1 MSELVCYTND
11 DDGYIR
17 KLAATFAASHDA
29 LTGTVEDIGNYAY
42 VGIHAANANEWQ
54 VYRSFLTIDT
64 SALPTDA
71 IIIKAVLSIYMN
83 NGFRYV
89 TAGSDFNIT
98 VQSGQPTYPNIPLV
112 AGDFLHS
119 HYSGDGGKVNTADVV
134 SAKYY
139 DIDLT
144 AVGMKW
150 IKGGEITKLCLR
162 SDADIDETGLDTGKK
177 AYIYVYTKEAGDAYR
192 AKLTITYAEFASV
205 ESTIKT
211 TATASAADIA
221 KTGGKRTLTIDNHLI
236 QTTVVAQAVADA
248 YLADYKDQKTKLTIT
263 KPTPPP
269 YEIGDTVK
277 RDYSETELP
286 YYAATSALI
295 SYIAATSGVHGYFP
309 AGISLQDMLIR
320 KINLGFSAGN
330 YVSVLEL
337 ES

>member
-1 MSELVCYTND
+1 MSELVCYTTTK
-11 DDGYIR
+11 DGYIY
-17 KLAATFAASHDA
+17 KADTTFAAAHAA
-29 LTGTVEDIGNYAY
+29 LTGTVSDEGTNSDIGINVTATPAWN
-42 VGIHAANANEWQ
+42 IKRA
-54 VYRSFLTIDT
+54 FLFFDT

-71 IIIKAVLSIYMN
+71 IIVKAVLSIYVHHKYISVGYN
-83 NGFRYV
+83 
-89 TAGSDFNIT
+89 FNIV
-98 VQSGQPTYPNIPLV
+98 VQDGQPTYPHDPL
-112 AGDFLHS
+112 ATGDFLYS
-119 HYSGDGGKVNTADVV
+119 HYSGDGGSVNTADVTGD
-134 SAKYY
+134 AYN
-139 DIDLT
+139 DIELNT
-144 AVGMKW
+144 AGKRF
-150 IKGGEITKLCLR
+150 IKGGETTKLCLR
-162 SDADIDETGLDTGKK
+162 SDDDINEVAYPASKN
-177 AYIYVYTKEAGDAYR
+177 AYIDIWMKEAGDAYR
-192 AKLTITYAEFASV
+192 ARLTITYAEFGSV
-205 ESTIKT
+205 ESTVDA

-295 SYIAATSGVHGYFP
+295 SYIAATSGVHGYFS
-309 AGISLQDMLIR
+309 AGISPQDMLIR

>member
-1 MSELVCYTND
+1 MSELVCYATSND
-11 DDGYIR
+11 GHIYKKDT
-17 KLAATFAASHDA
+17 TFAAAHAA
-29 LTGTVEDIGNYAY
+29 LTGTVDDSGDYAY
-42 VGIHAANANEWQ
+42 VGITAVNALEWQ
-54 VYRSFLTIDT
+54 IFRAFFSIDT
-64 SALPTDA
+64 SLLPTDA

-83 NGFRYV
+83 N
-89 TAGSDFNIT
+89 TLKHIDAGYDFDIT
-98 VQSGQPTYPNIPLV
+98 VQDGQPTYPHIPLV

-144 AVGMKW
+144 ATGKKW

-162 SDADIDETGLDTGKK
+162 SDVDIDETGIPTGEK
-177 AYIYVYTKEAGDAYR
+177 AYIYVYAQDKGDAFR
-192 AKLTITYAEFASV
+192 AKLTITYAEFGSV
-205 ESTIKT
+205 ESTVDA

-277 RDYSETELP
+277 RDYGETELP

-295 SYIAATSGVHGYFP
+295 SYIAATSGVHGYFS
-309 AGISLQDMLIR
+309 AGISPQDMLIR

>member
-1 MSELVCYTND
+1 MSELVCYATS
-11 DDGYIR
+11 DDGHISDTQT
-17 KLAATFAASHDA
+17 TFAAAHDA
-29 LTGTVEDIGNYAY
+29 LTGLVSDGGDYAHIGIFALNPNQWS
-42 VGIHAANANEWQ
+42 VHRVFIP
-54 VYRSFLTIDT
+54 FDT

-71 IIIKAVLSIYMN
+71 IIIKAVLSIYMKDS
-83 NGFRYV
+83 FTYIS
-89 TAGSDFNIT
+89 AGYDFDIT
-98 VQSGQPTYPNIPLV
+98 VQNGQPTYPHIPLV
-112 AGDFLHS
+112 VGDFLHS

-144 AVGMKW
+144 PTGMKW

-162 SDADIDETGLDTGKK
+162 SSADIDETGIPTGKT
-177 AYIYVYTKEAGDAYR
+177 AYTYIYETDKGDEYR

-263 KPTPPP
+263 KPTPAP
-269 YEIGDTVK
+269 YAIGDTIKVQ
-277 RDYSETELP
+277 
-286 YYAATSALI
+286 I
-295 SYIAATSGVHGYFP
+295 
-309 AGISLQDMLIR
+309 
-320 KINLGFSAGN
+320 
-330 YVSVLEL
+330 
-337 ES
+337 